1 MALITEQ
8 TPWQMTIAD
17 YDERWNLAIFGGRGA
32 GRTTGALFIAMRHCE
47 KHGQGAHVIFL
58 RQMLRSL
65 REVEDNVHMMLAA
78 QYGSG
83 LRVNRQDHIFIIP
96 GGATIEFSPLND
108 TEDMA
113 KLQGR
118 SFSLIIADEYG
129 NFSPQ
134 QMTFIDQMRANL
146 RASGIPVRTVLLAN
160 PGGRGHQAIKQRF
173 IDCMIP
179 GYPGVLND
187 GLPWVWCPANYTQN
201 PHNPVDYE
209 SSLRASASGDA
220 ELLRAWLNGEWNIA
234 RGAMFSDVAD
244 ETTQRLRHADILA
257 MLRMPSTGG
266 AVEDLGKIT
275 PLREGVYGYLA
286 GDWGQSAPA
295 VCFAAAR
302 ILRALGP
309 FPKGSLVLMD
319 EISSADPDNRARGL
333 QWPIG
338 TFAEAID
345 DMVTL
350 NGVNRCGALDDAK
363 GLQPDDTLIKQM
375 LLYNFN
381 FVRPMKNRRSGW
393 ATMRELLYNSK
404 EKNGKPGLWI
414 SDRCKGWWETVPIL
428 PRMPDK
434 PEDVD
439 TRAVDHWADACRYAC
454 VYEVGEV
461 NFLNAAKAA
470 AKYGARGPSA
480 PTLY

>member
-8 TPWQMTIAD
+8 TPWQKLVGD
-17 YDERWNLAIFGGRGA
+17 YPEQFNLAIFGGRGA
-32 GRTTGALFIAMRHCE
+32 GRTTAALFIAMRHCE
-47 KHGQGAHVIFL
+47 KHGQGAHVIFI
-58 RQMLRSL
+58 RQTLRSL
-65 REVEDNVHMMLAA
+65 REVEDNLHMMLAA
-78 QYGSG
+78 QYGDK

-108 TEDMA
+108 TEDMS

-134 QMTFIDQMRANL
+134 QMTFVDQLRANL

-173 IDCMIP
+173 IDVMIP
-179 GYPGVLND
+179 AYPGYLDDKLYWVL
-187 GLPWVWCPANYTQN
+187 LPANYTRN
-201 PHNPVDYE
+201 PHNPIDYE
-209 SSLRASASGDA
+209 QSLSAAASGDK

-234 RGAMFSDVAD
+234 RGAMFSDVCD
-244 ETTQRLRHADILA
+244 ETFQRPRHADVLN
-257 MLRMPSTGG
+257 MLKLQQAPD
-266 AVEDLGKIT
+266 EQGKEASIR
-275 PLREGVYGYLA
+275 LREGVYGFLA

-295 VCFAAAR
+295 VCFAAAK
-302 ILRALGP
+302 ILRPLGP
-309 FPKGSLVLMD
+309 FPRGSLILMD
-319 EISSADPDNRARGL
+319 EISSADPDNRSRGL

-338 TFAEAID
+338 MFAEAID
-345 DMVTL
+345 EMVLL
-350 NGVNRCGALDDAK
+350 NGVNRCGVLDDAK

-375 LLYNFN
+375 HLYNFS
-381 FVRPMKNRRSGW
+381 FQRPMKNRRSGW
-393 ATMRELLYNSK
+393 ATMREMLFNSK

-414 SDRCKGWWETVPIL
+414 TDRCKGWWETVPIL

-439 TRAVDHWADACRYAC
+439 TRAVDHWADGSRYAC

-461 NFLNAAKAA
+461 NYLNAAKVVR
-470 AKYGARGPSA
+470 KYGIGGPSA
-480 PTLY
+480 PSMY